1 MRKSLTENKPTAVID
16 DSEKSVFS
24 TRLRGKVRLPP
35 LQTTVVIGSYGLL
48 ESTSHDDDEDRGNG
62 GEIGDSIFSEK
73 TCPSGADNLIT
84 PKVFKHPMSPSNL
97 SIRFNFDDAPS
108 KPKQLVA
115 CRTKDDKP
123 RSRSRN
129 CHKRLQSSTV
139 RPNEESNGKP
149 DAQDKPRHVDR
160 NEKTPGNS
168 PDVKTVKVGRYHT
181 LSNASVVKSTS
192 SARGRKTNG
201 AKAMKSASFP
211 PKRLSSRSRLDANT
225 EDGQR
230 KSSIYDLREFLS
242 LPSDASR
249 GKVSPVLKKYD
260 SQKTSVETK
269 GKNPVV
275 VSKSSPKLSHTLH
288 KKPSKD
294 YMYDLFE
301 FLALAEQE
309 KPSTGKG
316 SKKKLKR
323 INAEKVSRMKST
335 KLSAEKAAGIPSV
348 VVADW
353 SLKDDFPIVSNKQ
366 PELPKVDFP
375 RDDFPKSPEILL
387 APWEGAQRKSVYDL
401 KEFLNL
407 ADLSRKGVAK
417 VETQNL
423 ALPFNEGKPTT
434 KKESEAQ
441 CDLREFLTF
450 LESRAL
456 GNGGGSNSDMSSERP
471 NAEAY
476 RSRTISVY
484 DIFEFLKTTSPT
496 NFSQDG
502 ELQMHSVRTDD
513 STSSHDFHESRTNR
527 KPSVINLMEFFTE
540 SSHDERPVKDKHK
553 ATGEINSKPH
563 SSSSNSTYNL
573 REFLGL
579 PSAGVAQRSKAESES
594 KTRST
599 FA

>member
-1 MRKSLTENKPTAVID
+1 MRKSLTENKPAAVIN

-24 TRLRGKVRLPP
+24 TRSVRGKVRLPP
-35 LQTTVVIGSYGLL
+35 LPTTVAIGSYELL
-48 ESTSHDDDEDRGNG
+48 ESTSHDDDEDC
-62 GEIGDSIFSEK
+62 GEVGDGIFNEK
-73 TCPSGADNLIT
+73 ICPSGADNLIT

-97 SIRFNFDDAPS
+97 SIQFNFDDAPS
-108 KPKQLVA
+108 KPKQLVT
-115 CRTKDDKP
+115 CKTKDDKP
-123 RSRSRN
+123 RSCSRN

-160 NEKTPGNS
+160 YEKTPGNS
-168 PDVKTVKVGRYHT
+168 PDAKTVKVGRYRT
-181 LSNASVVKSTS
+181 LSNASIVKSTS
-192 SARGRKTNG
+192 STRGRKTNG
-201 AKAMKSASFP
+201 AKAVKSASFP
-211 PKRLSSRSRLDANT
+211 AKRLSSRSRLDANG
-225 EDGQR
+225 EAGQR

-249 GKVSPVLKKYD
+249 GKISPVLKKYER
-260 SQKTSVETK
+260 QKTSVEDK
-269 GKNPVV
+269 GNNPVV
-275 VSKSSPKLSHTLH
+275 VSKSSPELSHTLH

-309 KPSTGKG
+309 KPSMEKSG
-316 SKKKLKR
+316 KKKLKR
-323 INAEKVSRMKST
+323 NKAENVSRMKST
-335 KLSAEKAAGIPSV
+335 KLSAEKAAEIPSV

-387 APWEGAQRKSVYDL
+387 APSEGVQRKSVYDL

-407 ADLSRKGVAK
+407 ADLSRKSVAK

-434 KKESEAQ
+434 RKESEAQ

-450 LESRAL
+450 LESRAS
-456 GNGGGSNSDMSSERP
+456 GDGGGSDSDVPSERP

-484 DIFEFLKTTSPT
+484 DIFEFLKTTSST
-496 NFSQDG
+496 NFQDG
-502 ELQMHSVRTDD
+502 ELQMHPVRTDD
-513 STSSHDFHESRTNR
+513 STSLNDFHKSRSNR

-540 SSHDERPVKDKHK
+540 SSHDERPVKVKHK
-553 ATGEINSKPH
+553 ATGEVGSKPH
-563 SSSSNSTYNL
+563 CSSSNSTYNL

-579 PSAGVAQRSKAESES
+579 PSAGVAQRSKAESGS